1 MTSVTTDTPADPPSE
16 GERSSRRGRRRPWL
30 DWMSVPTLVIL
41 AIVIGYPIVRAISLA
56 FTDYNLIGG
65 AAASSYVGAE
75 NFQELVDDPVFW
87 ESLRNTFIFT
97 FGSLAG
103 AGIIALALA
112 FATENLGGPWRYLR
126 AVLLAPWA
134 IPIIVVAFLFR
145 FLFLD
150 RGGLINNLLLDTG
163 VVDSAIPWLTSG
175 QWSLFSVTM
184 ANIWQTTPLFLLVF
198 TAGLRAVPNEVLES
212 ARVDKTGPWTLA
224 WQIKMPYL
232 RGPAV
237 IVALIATV
245 ENMNNFP
252 LIWAMT
258 QGGPGYS
265 SSTLTIYL
273 YRLAFDDFELG
284 YASAIGVVWL
294 AFLMIIAWWFIRAQ
308 RGEGRA

>member
-1 MTSVTTDTPADPPSE
+1 MA
-16 GERSSRRGRRRPWL
+16 
-30 DWMSVPTLVIL
+30 VPTLVIL
-41 AIVIGYPIVRAISLA
+41 AIVIGYPIVRAVTLA

-65 AAASSYVGAE
+65 AAASNFVGAE

-87 ESLRNTFIFT
+87 QSLRNTFIFT

-103 AGIIALALA
+103 AGLIGLALA
-112 FATENLGGPWRYLR
+112 FATENLGGGWRFLR
-126 AVLLAPWA
+126 GLLLTSWA

-150 RGGLINNLLLDTG
+150 RGGLLNSVLLDWG
-163 VVDSAIPWLTSG
+163 VIDSAIPWITST
-175 QWSLFSVTM
+175 QWSLFSVTI

-212 ARVDKTGPWTLA
+212 ARVDKTGPWALA

-245 ENMNNFP
+245 ENLNSFP

-258 QGGPGYS
+258 EGGPGYS
-265 SSTLTIYL
+265 SSTLAIYL
-273 YRLAFDDFELG
+273 YRLVFDDFELG
-284 YASAIGVVWL
+284 YASAIGLVWL
-294 AFLMIIAWWFIRAQ
+294 AFLLVIAWWFIRAQ
-308 RGEGRA
+308 RGDQGGRT